1 MKELEEKLNNV
12 LGYLT
17 AMAFDKPELANIL
30 DQSLNE
36 LSEATELVNNFVL
49 DNVSKSFEIG
59 EKVLHKT
66 TTEVFISDYCE
77 DVEQIEVCC
86 GADYYNVDIDSLV
99 KI

>member
-1 MKELEEKLNNV
+1 MNVNREKIQKMFDEHFIDDCDEVFDASEEIIDFAIKVVKNCSIPLV
-12 LGYLT
+12 
-17 AMAFDKPELANIL
+17 
-30 DQSLNE
+30 
-36 LSEATELVNNFVL
+36 SE
-49 DNVSKSFEIG
+49 SFEIG

-86 GADYYNVDIDSLV
+86 GADYYKVDIDSLV